1 MMKVRNLKRN
11 ESGTIDLELDHPTY
25 GWVPFTASPNDPE
38 EHGRII
44 FKEAEEGKLGT
55 IQEIKK

>member
-1 MMKVRNLKRN
+1 MKVRNLKRN
-11 ESGTIDLELDHPTY
+11 PIGAIDLELEHPDF

-44 FKEAEEGKLGT
+44 FKEAEEGKLGP
-55 IQEIKK
+55 IEGIEK